1 MPQRAPTLFETILN
15 MTRTIRAGFES
26 RVQQHQGLTFARARL
41 LVTIGHNEGASQAEL
56 AAALGIETPTLK
68 RQLDALEELGL
79 ARRKPLPGDA
89 RKYAVHL
96 TDTARIE
103 PLLGFRAEVENA
115 LIDGIPPEDVATTRR
130 VLARMATNAE
140 HLHRAEGDE
149 RDKP

>member
-1 MPQRAPTLFETILN
+1 
-15 MTRTIRAGFES
+15 
-26 RVQQHQGLTFARARL
+26 
-41 LVTIGHNEGASQAEL
+41 
-56 AAALGIETPTLK
+56 
-68 RQLDALEELGL
+68 
-79 ARRKPLPGDA
+79 PGDA

-140 HLHRAEGDE
+140 HLQRAEGDE
-149 RDKP
+149 RDQP